1 LDIQGVLCREEY
13 VGYPEEYNNN
23 TSTRSPP
30 AGLTNPVFIRT
41 GTPVHG
47 LLSRV
52 GPDGAGPGREMSGGP
67 GRNIQGEPGRDR
79 QGGPGRARDR
89 SSGASSSQAPSD
101 LVLSSGDGGGG
112 SLSPVPS
119 RGGVE
124 QEDQHSWHRPQES
137 DEEPPP
143 PVQRFSTAVQ
153 TMAPSTTATLMRQ
166 QNRLRNVS
174 LV

>member
-1 LDIQGVLCREEY
+1 
-13 VGYPEEYNNN
+13 
-23 TSTRSPP
+23 
-30 AGLTNPVFIRT
+30 
-41 GTPVHG
+41 
-47 LLSRV
+47 
-52 GPDGAGPGREMSGGP
+52 
-67 GRNIQGEPGRDR
+67 
-79 QGGPGRARDR
+79 
-89 SSGASSSQAPSD
+89 
-101 LVLSSGDGGGG
+101 LVLSSGGGGV